1 VGEAIGQAL
10 PAAVGVALS
19 PLPIVAVVLMLVSRR
34 GRANGPA
41 FVLGW
46 IAGLAIV
53 GAIVLSVSSGAG
65 ASDDGSPSTR
75 VSVLKLV
82 LGVLLLLVA
91 AREWRGRPRDPSQ
104 VDETPKWM
112 AALDTFTPVKA
123 AGAGALLSGL
133 NPKNTLLAVAG
144 AAAIAGTG
152 IDAGQQAVA
161 YAIFVLVA
169 TIGVGA
175 PVVLAL
181 AMGDRSRKPLDELK
195 DRMAA
200 NNAVIMAVLLLVI
213 GVKLIGDGIGGF

>member
-1 VGEAIGQAL
+1 MGDAIGQML

-34 GRANGPA
+34 GRANGAA
-41 FVLGW
+41 FIVGW

-53 GAIVLSVSSGAG
+53 GAVVLSVSSGAG
-65 ASDDGSPSTR
+65 ASDDGSPASG

-91 AREWRGRPRDPSQ
+91 VRQWRGRPRDPSQ
-104 VDETPKWM
+104 IHTPKWM

-123 AGAGALLSGL
+123 VGAGAVLSGL

-161 YAIFVLVA
+161 YAIFVLIA
-169 TIGVGA
+169 TVGVGA
-175 PVVLAL
+175 PVVLAI
-181 AMGDRSRKPLDELK
+181 AMGDRSRKLLDELK
-195 DRMAA
+195 DWMAA

-213 GVKLIGDGIGGF
+213 GVKLIGDGISGL

>member
-1 VGEAIGQAL
+1 MGDAIGQML

-34 GRANGPA
+34 GRANGAA
-41 FVLGW
+41 FIVGW

-53 GAIVLSVSSGAG
+53 GAVVLSVSSGAR
-65 ASDDGSPSTR
+65 ASDDGSPATG

-91 AREWRGRPRDPSQ
+91 VRQWRGRPRDPSQ
-104 VDETPKWM
+104 IHTPKWM
-112 AALDTFTPVKA
+112 GALDTFTPVKA
-123 AGAGALLSGL
+123 VGAGAVLSGL

-161 YAIFVLVA
+161 YAIFVLIA
-169 TIGVGA
+169 TVGVGA
-175 PVVLAL
+175 PVVLAI
-181 AMGDRSRKPLDELK
+181 AMGDRSRKLLDELK
-195 DRMAA
+195 DWMAA

-213 GVKLIGDGIGGF
+213 GVKLIGDGISGL